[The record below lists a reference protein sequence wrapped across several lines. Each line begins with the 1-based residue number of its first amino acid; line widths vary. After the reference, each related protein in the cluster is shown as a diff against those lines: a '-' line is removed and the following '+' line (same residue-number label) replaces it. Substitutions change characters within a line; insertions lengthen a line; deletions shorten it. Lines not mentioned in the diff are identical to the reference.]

1 LVVRDMACF
10 DGLLHHFVS
19 PNDSETHV

>member
-10 DGLLHHFVS
+10 DGSLHHFVS